1 MDPVRLFLEGYDQVV
16 VGPEFE
22 HADGSREARTLMLVH
37 RVFEGTTYPQ
47 PTPRSPQVTVF
58 ELPPG
63 LASTRPVRARVEN
76 EPRYEASD
84 GVVRSR
90 VARLP
95 LDPAM
100 VAAPGA
106 AAGVADARGGDV
118 TLTLELTTPW
128 ASQSCRLEL
137 PGWQS
142 PDLCAGLLPN
152 QPAIRSVEAP
162 AEALAGQDHAWMIVS
177 RVRRDS
183 ESGLGGESQ
192 RIGLEVTV
200 LSTSPAP

>member
-118 TLTLELTTPW
+118 TLTLELTPRLGRRSLAAW
-128 ASQSCRLEL
+128 SCRL
-137 PGWQS
+137 
-142 PDLCAGLLPN
+142 AV
-152 QPAIRSVEAP
+152 ARSMCGPVTE
-162 AEALAGQDHAWMIVS
+162 S
-177 RVRRDS
+177 TRDS
-183 ESGLGGESQ
+183 IRRGACRGTAGDRITLG
-192 RIGLEVTV
+192 
-200 LSTSPAP
+200 